1 MRSRVVFGSPF
12 VVVWEAGILEV
23 IGSRGERTRHEV
35 GCLDPPTGQLA
46 SAAHRQGIHRSLG
59 GEIGSEAWWSSSVGI
74 TARYPVDQALSLLAK
89 MSKGG
94 VVYALRAEQIGVI
107 ELG

>member
-23 IGSRGERTRHEV
+23 IGSRGESTRNEV

-46 SAAHRQGIHRSLG
+46 SEL
-59 GEIGSEAWWSSSVGI
+59 
-74 TARYPVDQALSLLAK
+74 TARESIAALAAK
-89 MSKGG
+89 
-94 VVYALRAEQIGVI
+94 
-107 ELG
+107 